1 MTERI
6 KTELNKRKTLDF
18 SGLTQKIGQKVVAH
32 EAGI

>member
-6 KTELNKRKTLDF
+6 KTVLNKRKTLDL

-32 EAGI
+32 VAGI